1 MHHSIQSINFS
12 FSDNAGNLN
21 GFSYVLLIRNNWRQ
35 LNFTRITLRSRHNYL
50 NYIIMFICI
59 DKTKTIHHF
68 YCYFVEKV
76 TDFSGISVES
86 L

>member
-1 MHHSIQSINFS
+1 MFTNIN
-12 FSDNAGNLN
+12 
-21 GFSYVLLIRNNWRQ
+21 
-35 LNFTRITLRSRHNYL
+35 
-50 NYIIMFICI
+50 
-59 DKTKTIHHF
+59 KTETIHQF